1 MDKDNMKKT
10 ALLFVTHLYNDD
22 IRIQIEKLR
31 DEMKGEADVFVVY
44 QSEKLTIPQIDG
56 INLFPFTIDE
66 LNELEYR
73 AWGCTI
79 MDGNFHFVILDFFKH
94 YPIYDNYWL
103 IEYDVRFNGNW
114 NTFFSFFDDR
124 DDDFIA
130 AHVEKVEDNPNW
142 MRWNEIEVVGK
153 TLTNDDKLKS
163 FNPIYRISNKALC
176 VVEERCRKGDR
187 GHNEILLPTIMHL
200 NNLKI
205 ADFGGSGRYTYKD
218 KPDLFYVY
226 DKTDCNDDKCTFRYR
241 PNYIMEEMKFANM
254 LYHPVK

>member
-1 MDKDNMKKT
+1 MKKT

-22 IRIQIEKLR
+22 IRIQVEKLR
-31 DEMKGEADVFVVY
+31 DEMKDEADFFVVY

-94 YPIYDNYWL
+94 FPVYDNYWL

-114 NTFFSFFDDR
+114 NTFFSFFNDK

-142 MRWNEIEVVGK
+142 MRWHEIEVIGK
-153 TLTNDDKLKS
+153 TLAKEDKLKS
-163 FNPIYRISNKALC
+163 FNPVYRISNKGLC
-176 VVEERCRKGDR
+176 VLADRCKMGDR
-187 GHNEILLPTIMHL
+187 GHNEVLIPTTMLLNGM
-200 NNLKI
+200 KI
-205 ADFGGSGRYTYKD
+205 ADFGGLGRYIYK
-218 KPDLFYVY
+218 KHPNLFYIF
-226 DKTDCNDDKCTFRYR
+226 DETDENDDKCTFRFR
-241 PNYIMEEMKFANM
+241 PNYVVDDMKYKNM
-254 LYHPVK
+254 LYHPIK